1 MTLSDALAAIPTV
14 PETVAPPAGAAI
26 ETTGGVLST
35 IGVAAASTIA
45 ISSTVSEPLP
55 SRASP
60 KLSPLKEFGIGG
72 VTQVAWVHEEAA
84 VKVGLAVQYEN
95 AYWLSLEKTVKKG
108 DTVDWY
114 QVESRY
120 WCPGVTVGVQ
130 WPRSCRTSNLLSPS
144 V

>member
-60 KLSPLKEFGIGG
+60 KLSPLTVFGIGG
-72 VTQVAWVHEEAA
+72 GNPVGWVHQEAA
-84 VKVGLAVQYEN
+84 AEGGTAVQHREP
-95 AYWLSLEKTVKKG
+95 ARLTLG
-108 DTVDWY
+108 
-114 QVESRY
+114 
-120 WCPGVTVGVQ
+120 
-130 WPRSCRTSNLLSPS
+130 
-144 V
+144 

>member
-72 VTQVAWVHEEAA
+72 VTPGAWGHRGAA
-84 VKVGLAVQYEN
+84 L
-95 AYWLSLEKTVKKG
+95 KG
-108 DTVDWY
+108 GPALPY
-114 QVESRY
+114 GKPA
-120 WCPGVTVGVQ
+120 WCV
-130 WPRSCRTSNLLSPS
+130 S
-144 V
+144 

>member
-72 VTQVAWVHEEAA
+72 VTPVAWVHEEGA
-84 VKVGLAVQYEN
+84 VKGGLSVPYEN
-95 AYWLSLEKTVKKG
+95 ADWLFLQETLKKG
-108 DTVDWY
+108 GTPD
-114 QVESRY
+114 
-120 WCPGVTVGVQ
+120 
-130 WPRSCRTSNLLSPS
+130 L
-144 V
+144 